1 MPGARDESANVG
13 DGTLDQLTDPVRVGD
28 RYVLGEVIGRGGT
41 ARIHRAH
48 DEVLDRNVAVK
59 VLHPHLAQDPA
70 FLARFRRE
78 AQAAAALSH
87 PNVVAVHDW
96 GETDTGAYLVLQLID
111 GVSLRAV
118 LDERGALDPAEAL
131 AVIAPAAAGLAAAHA
146 AGLVHRDV
154 KPENILIGRDGVVR
168 VTDFGL
174 ARAAASATSTFGAD
188 VLVGSPHYLSPEA
201 VHGRPLDP
209 RADVY
214 ALGIMLVECVTG
226 APPHEADSPFATAM
240 QHTLH
245 PVPAPSTVRPELG
258 TVLDEVVAIAT
269 AMDRDRRYADAERFA
284 KALSIAV
291 PGRAAQIVTPGADTP
306 RAVTSRGDD
315 DADGEAGDG
324 TGDVSGND
332 AGATPRRTTSRMPRI
347 DRDAPTQLVV
357 AMPPA
362 ATTPDA
368 APPGADPD
376 PAARWSST
384 PPPPPPP
391 GSRRPDDGAQADGPE
406 PVGRDVPVPESDD
419 EPDVAA
425 DEPHRSSGRRR
436 RGRGWL
442 VFLLVVLLL
451 GGSAAAGY
459 LVYDRVLAP
468 VTDVPSVLG
477 EPAAAAGDTL
487 TAAGFE
493 VAVDGDRPFD
503 LDVPEGHVID
513 QDPQGAIRQGATV
526 TLVLS
531 AGPRPVTLP
540 DLVGE
545 ARDDALDVLAA
556 DGLEVVVSDRFDE
569 QVPTGIVLETLPGA
583 DAVVDEG
590 STIELVVSAGPTPI
604 TVPDLVGSGL
614 ADAEDVLDGLGLE
627 LEVVERRFDDQP
639 AGRIIGQ
646 EPGAE
651 ATRFGGDTIEVVVSE
666 GPRPVEVPGV
676 RGERVADAVATM
688 EALGLRVEVE
698 RRGGF
703 GALLNPGRVY
713 DQDPAPGSSRPVGD
727 QILLYAYND

>member
-1 MPGARDESANVG
+1 VG
-13 DGTLDQLTDPVRVGD
+13 DGTLEQITDPIRVGD
-28 RYVLGEVIGRGGT
+28 RYVLGEVIGRGGM

-48 DEVLDRNVAVK
+48 DEVLDRYVAVK
-59 VLHPHLAQDPA
+59 VLHPHLAEDPA

-96 GETDTGAYLVLQLID
+96 GETATGAYLVLQLID

-118 LDERGALDPAEAL
+118 LDERGSLDPAEAL
-131 AVIAPAAAGLAAAHA
+131 AVIGPAAAGLGAAHD

-201 VHGRPLDP
+201 VHGQPLDP

-245 PVPAPSTVRPELG
+245 PVPAPSAVRPELG

-269 AMDRDRRYADAERFA
+269 AMDRDRRYADATRFA
-284 KALSIAV
+284 RALSIAV
-291 PGRAAQIVTPGADTP
+291 PGQAARIVTPGSDTP
-306 RAVTSRGDD
+306 RDTSAHAAGDD
-315 DADGEAGDG
+315 PAAVAGPP
-324 TGDVSGND
+324 T
-332 AGATPRRTTSRMPRI
+332 RQETTRMPRV

-357 AMPPA
+357 AMPA
-362 ATTPDA
+362 A
-368 APPGADPD
+368 
-376 PAARWSST
+376 ST
-384 PPPPPPP
+384 PPPPPTSNRGSAGDTTSLPP
-391 GSRRPDDGAQADGPE
+391 PPPPSARVLDDPDP
-406 PVGRDVPVPESDD
+406 
-419 EPDVAA
+419 AA
-425 DEPHRSSGRRR
+425 DDREFDHGDEDEAVDERARGGRRR

-442 VFLLVVLLL
+442 AFLLILLLL

-459 LVYDRVLAP
+459 LVWDRVLAP

-487 TAAGFE
+487 LAAGFE
-493 VAVDGDRPFD
+493 VRVDDDRPFD

-513 QDPQGAIRQGATV
+513 QDPQGVLRQGGTV

-531 AGPRPVTLP
+531 GGPRPVTLP
-540 DLVGE
+540 DLTGE
-545 ARDDALDVLAA
+545 SRDDALDVLTSE
-556 DGLEVVVSDRFDE
+556 GLEVVVSDRFDE
-569 QVPTGIVLETLPGA
+569 QVAQGIVLETLPGA
-583 DAVVDEG
+583 EAVVDEG
-590 STIELVVSAGPTPI
+590 STVEVVVSAGRTPI
-604 TVPDLVGSGL
+604 TVPDLLGSGQGE
-614 ADAEDVLDGLGLE
+614 AEDLLDGLGLE
-627 LEVVERRFDDQP
+627 LEVVDRRFDDRP
-639 AGRIIGQ
+639 AGQIIDQ
-646 EPGAE
+646 EPGAD
-651 ATRFGGDTIEVVVSE
+651 ATRFGGDTVEVVVSE
-666 GPRPVEVPGV
+666 GPEPVEVPGV

-688 EALGLRVEVE
+688 EALGFSVEVE

-703 GALLNPGRVY
+703 GSLLNPGRVY
-713 DQDPAPGSSRPVGD
+713 DQDPAPGSRRPVGD
-727 QILLYAYND
+727 QVLLYAYND